1 VRFFFIIL
9 QSKVSMV
16 RCTVELANGVNI
28 ADKSYN
34 STYLPFSVSTLK
46 FRVSNQEEELTE
58 VTMTPQNYYNNDEYC
73 CGFDDNT
80 KQLKISWGGGN
91 EEGAIVSLEPYVS
104 KYVYLFV
111 HHESDQLSHYDLT
124 LNVRK
129 ITGGFGEKILEND
142 SIKIRLSPLKDEK
155 GIVHQ
160 KFEGDGQ
167 TLTYEG
173 ELICSYYP
181 RWFPEEFQNLL
192 MNKNEYYAGAS
203 IPAHQLVLERKSEGH
218 SADRIIVK
226 FGNIDNIIAEISGD
240 MDGSSFHSDL
250 FRFNENSFV
259 IRLWFFWLS
268 KKQFNEGK
276 NLQTIRADKQ
286 SGIFNPEL
294 PDSERYDLLVSNTG
308 KLLSIGTDFHWQE
321 YWYGLKNAS
330 HMVGRIAKYLHPV
343 DESLTRLINRLSKIV
358 VISPTDYSS
367 ILNSLKKFSQSD
379 QLEPHIMTSNYDGTF
394 IESLLDKESS
404 EIERQAGMRK
414 ERWRNLIR
422 SHVPY
427 VRNGSII
434 CDMISRE
441 VQEI

>member
-1 VRFFFIIL
+1 M
-9 QSKVSMV
+9 SMV
-16 RCTVELANGVNI
+16 KCSVELANGVNVG
-28 ADKSYN
+28 DKSYN

-46 FRVSNQEEELTE
+46 FRVSNQEEELTK
-58 VTMTPQNYYNNDEYC
+58 VTMTPKNYYNNDEYC
-73 CGFDDNT
+73 CGFDDNM

-91 EEGAIVSLEPYVS
+91 EEGAIVSLESQTS

-129 ITGGFGEKILEND
+129 ITGGFGKKTLEND
-142 SIKIRLSPLKDEK
+142 SIKMRLSPLEDEK

-160 KFEGDGQ
+160 KFERDRKI
-167 TLTYEG
+167 LTYEG

-181 RWFPEEFQNLL
+181 RWFPEEFQNFLT
-192 MNKNEYYAGAS
+192 NKDEYYTRAS
-203 IPAHQLVLERKSEGH
+203 LPPHELVLERKSEGY
-218 SADRIIVK
+218 SADRVIVK
-226 FGNIDNIIAEISGD
+226 FGNINNVIAQISGD
-240 MDGSSFHSDL
+240 MDGSSFHSEL
-250 FRFNENSFV
+250 FKFNENSFV

-276 NLQTIRADKQ
+276 NLQTIQADKER
-286 SGIFNPEL
+286 GIFNPEL

-321 YWYGLKNAS
+321 YWYRLNNS
-330 HMVGRIAKYLHPV
+330 THMEGRIAKYLHPI
-343 DESLTRLINRLSKIV
+343 DESLTRLINRLSKKI
-358 VISPTDYSS
+358 VISPSDYSD
-367 ILNSLKKFSQSD
+367 IIKNLKNFSQGD
-379 QLEPHIMTSNYDGTF
+379 QLKPTIMTSNYDGTF
-394 IESLLDKESS
+394 IESSLDKENS
-404 EIERQAGMRK
+404 EIERQASIQQ

-441 VQEI
+441 VYEI